1 MLRHGLLITMV
12 AVLLVTI
19 TMAGLIGCKS
29 SRKYD
34 DDSMHAAEA
43 LTAYHTGAVDIFGG
57 KDNKKIDLA
66 ADIFDA
72 TTAFDA
78 EHGAFA
84 HVSAEKRDAFKK
96 FLKDYLQAQTD
107 GTEQKNPIYG
117 ISEEDWDEVFDTAF
131 PWKENTK

>member
-1 MLRHGLLITMV
+1 MLKHGLLITTV
-12 AVLLVTI
+12 TVLLVAI
-19 TMAGLIGCKS
+19 TMVGLIGCKS

-43 LTAYHTGAVDIFGG
+43 LTAHHTGAVDIIG
-57 KDNKKIDLA
+57 NKGTDLA

-72 TTAFDA
+72 AAAFDA

-96 FLKDYLQAQTD
+96 FLKDYLKAQTD
-107 GTEQKNPIYG
+107 GTEQNNPIYG
-117 ISEEDWDEVFDTAF
+117 ISEEDWDEAFENAF
-131 PWKENTK
+131 PWKENSK